1 MVVVAMAMLAF
12 VALRAAA
19 VRVLVPFVSVT
30 VHVTFVL
37 VFVHLPLFAVLPLR
51 PPVTVY
57 DFAPLTGF
65 QVAVAFLPLIFQA
78 TFSDAYGY
86 AEALDPDALLVP
98 TAFVATTVKVY
109 LVPFVSEVTLHDVV
123 ALVHV
128 LPPGDAVTV

>member
-1 MVVVAMAMLAF
+1 L
-12 VALRAAA
+12 
-19 VRVLVPFVSVT
+19 
-30 VHVTFVL
+30 
-37 VFVHLPLFAVLPLR
+37 
-51 PPVTVY
+51 
-57 DFAPLTGF
+57 
-65 QVAVAFLPLIFQA
+65 
-78 TFSDAYGY
+78 SDAYGY